1 MIDYQAII
9 DELDDNKVKGMLD
22 RLERRFNETLLL
34 QKYAYILL
42 LYRRWRDV
50 YLFFLKTFL

>member
-22 RLERRFNETLLL
+22 RLEIPYEDRE
-34 QKYAYILL
+34 AI
-42 LYRRWRDV
+42 
-50 YLFFLKTFL
+50 